1 MLKNI
6 FNQVDLLQKGLDA
19 SWKRNEVVANNIA
32 NADTPG
38 FKASHVE
45 FESVFQK
52 SLEEDSDSFFSS
64 SGTGR
69 AGTAAKSVPYEIVTD
84 KDSAVRMDGNSVDVD
99 AEMTELAEN
108 TILYNALSYSVS
120 KEFGRLKTVINEG
133 K

>member
-1 MLKNI
+1 MMKNI

-52 SLEEDSDSFFSS
+52 SLEADSDSFFSS
-64 SGTGR
+64 SG
-69 AGTAAKSVPYEIVTD
+69 AGKAGPVAASAPYEIVTD